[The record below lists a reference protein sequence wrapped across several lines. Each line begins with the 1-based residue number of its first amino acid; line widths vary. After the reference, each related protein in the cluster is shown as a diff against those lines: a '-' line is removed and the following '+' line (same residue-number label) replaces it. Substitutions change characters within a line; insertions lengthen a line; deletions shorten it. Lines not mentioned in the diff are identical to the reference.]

1 METHSDDRIISR
13 LACDIELDRCKVIHA
28 IIPAKLSAIHPER
41 PVSSLGLLDTLPA
54 ELLVIALEL
63 LDFQSLSRLSRACL
77 RGKRVVEN
85 YVPYQQVIQ
94 HAPKVPT
101 ALTKTNLVGYYP
113 ASAVYRTLR
122 THRCVSCS
130 EYGAFL
136 YLPTCER
143 VCLECLFQNRGL
155 WMMTPKMATWYFR
168 LTRRQVQTLPI
179 MDLIPGM
186 YSLRGPETVHGEV
199 FQLVNVKMAKRLAIE
214 VHGSMKNLN
223 DVLPRQMIT
232 SNNTYLFFRY
242 REAPLEGPGC
252 DPWKLPEQRNMGDDP
267 YAGVSSLRVPYIT
280 DSRADWGQL
289 CKACEIA
296 YKDFRKGSL
305 PLGVLAGLR
314 ALHRRPGRPLFAWT
328 TKLHSRHGLLAHAK
342 DCYGAQKLLKSSG
355 DQDQVEAP
363 NVVPVANDS

>member
-155 WMMTPKMATWYFR
+155 WMMTPKMATWYVR
-168 LTRRQVQTLPI
+168 LTHRQVQTLPI
-179 MDLIPGM
+179 MDLIPGI

-223 DVLPRQMIT
+223 DSTRAVH
-232 SNNTYLFFRY
+232 Y
-242 REAPLEGPGC
+242 RLESG
-252 DPWKLPEQRNMGDDP
+252 
-267 YAGVSSLRVPYIT
+267 
-280 DSRADWGQL
+280 
-289 CKACEIA
+289 
-296 YKDFRKGSL
+296 
-305 PLGVLAGLR
+305 LGT
-314 ALHRRPGRPLFAWT
+314 AL
-328 TKLHSRHGLLAHAK
+328 
-342 DCYGAQKLLKSSG
+342 
-355 DQDQVEAP
+355 
-363 NVVPVANDS
+363 